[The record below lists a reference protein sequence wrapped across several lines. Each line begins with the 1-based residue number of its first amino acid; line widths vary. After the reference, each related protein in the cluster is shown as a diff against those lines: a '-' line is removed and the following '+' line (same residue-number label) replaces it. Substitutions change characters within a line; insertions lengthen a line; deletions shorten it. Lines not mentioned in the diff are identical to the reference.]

1 LICHVFYIREEL
13 GVPVRVEIGPQDVVR
28 GSCVVAKAGEA
39 GTVAQKTSVNMSNA
53 LVKHVRQALVDA
65 GVEVPMFDANQ
76 GDDNEGGDALSD
88 DEGLVLRV
96 KSEAGRAAST
106 GQGAMPG
113 DGGDDMD
120 DFELEVEADEEGLT
134 MSKKELAKKRR
145 KEDKAKKRA
154 TKLQGVSAASKIL
167 TGDGTH
173 AVMSDDESKHNKG
186 LETSVIRT
194 KTVIF

>member
-1 LICHVFYIREEL
+1 
-13 GVPVRVEIGPQDVVR
+13 
-28 GSCVVAKAGEA
+28 
-39 GTVAQKTSVNMSNA
+39 
-53 LVKHVRQALVDA
+53 
-65 GVEVPMFDANQ
+65 
-76 GDDNEGGDALSD
+76 
-88 DEGLVLRV
+88 
-96 KSEAGRAAST
+96 
-106 GQGAMPG
+106 MPG

-145 KEDKAKKRA
+145 EEDKAKKRA